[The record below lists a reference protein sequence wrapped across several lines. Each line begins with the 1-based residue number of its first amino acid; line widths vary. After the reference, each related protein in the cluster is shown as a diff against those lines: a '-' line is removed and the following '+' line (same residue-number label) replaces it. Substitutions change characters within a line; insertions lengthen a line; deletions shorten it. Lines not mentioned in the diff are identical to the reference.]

1 MRPAGPVLKS
11 LLIAALVLLCAASP
25 VRAAERDQL
34 TIGITQ
40 YPSTFHPNIDSMVAK
55 SYILGF
61 TRRPF
66 TVFDQNWQ
74 LVCMLCTKL
83 PTLEN
88 GLAVPETAPNGKKGI
103 AVTYSIR
110 PDAVWGD
117 GTPITTKD
125 VEFTWRMGRHG
136 KTGILPIE
144 FYRSAYKLDT
154 KDDKTFTLHFD
165 KLTFDYN
172 AINSFNLIPAHVDA
186 VNFDA
191 DPVNY
196 KNKTAFDTQT
206 TNEAL
211 YFGPYLITETQRGS
225 YIVLERNPKWWGK
238 PGAFKRIVVKV
249 IPNTAALEA
258 NLLSGNID
266 MISGEL
272 GFTVD
277 QALRFEKRHGRNFRI
292 LYKPGLVY
300 EHIDLNQDNPLLR
313 NRDIRHA
320 LVYAIDREAISQQLF
335 GGRQPV
341 AQSSVNPLDWV
352 AAEDIPKYTYD
363 PRKALE
369 LLVKAGFT
377 KLVQSVRHHKDTGEA
392 LRFEFMTTAGS
403 KARELVQQVLQSQW
417 KAVGIDVRIKNEPAR
432 VYFGQ
437 TVTQRKFTGLAMYAW
452 SSAPESVPRT
462 SLHSAHIPTEANG
475 WAGQNYPGFKNAE
488 MDELIEKIE
497 VELDKPTRKKLW
509 RRLQEIYVTELPA
522 IPLYFRAETFIMPP
536 WLTGV
541 APTGHQYPS
550 SLWVEDWGV
559 K

>member
-11 LLIAALVLLCAASP
+11 LLTAAFVMLCAVGP

-83 PTLEN
+83 PTIEN

-103 AVTYSIR
+103 AVTYTIR

-125 VEFTWRMGRHG
+125 VEFTWRAGRHG

-300 EHIDLNQDNPLLR
+300 EHIDLNQDNPLLQ

-320 LVYAIDREAISQQLF
+320 LVYAIDREAVSQQLF

-377 KLVQSVRHHKDTGEA
+377 KLVQGVRHHKDTGEA

-488 MDELIEKIE
+488 MDALIEKIE

-509 RRLQEIYVTELPA
+509 HRLQEIYATELPA
-522 IPLYFRAETFIMPP
+522 IPLYFRAESFIMPP

-550 SLWVEDWGV
+550 SLWVENWGV

>member
-1 MRPAGPVLKS
+1 
-11 LLIAALVLLCAASP
+11 
-25 VRAAERDQL
+25 
-34 TIGITQ
+34 
-40 YPSTFHPNIDSMVAK
+40 
-55 SYILGF
+55 
-61 TRRPF
+61 
-66 TVFDQNWQ
+66 
-74 LVCMLCTKL
+74 
-83 PTLEN
+83 
-88 GLAVPETAPNGKKGI
+88 
-103 AVTYSIR
+103 
-110 PDAVWGD
+110 
-117 GTPITTKD
+117 
-125 VEFTWRMGRHG
+125 
-136 KTGILPIE
+136 
-144 FYRSAYKLDT
+144 
-154 KDDKTFTLHFD
+154 
-165 KLTFDYN
+165 
-172 AINSFNLIPAHVDA
+172 
-186 VNFDA
+186 
-191 DPVNY
+191 VNY

-300 EHIDLNQDNPLLR
+300 EHIDLNQDNPLLQ

-377 KLVQSVRHHKDTGEA
+377 KLVQGVRHHKDTGEA

>member
-1 MRPAGPVLKS
+1 MRPAGPVLKT
-11 LLIAALVLLCAASP
+11 LLAAALVLLCAAAP
-25 VRAAERDQL
+25 VRAAERDQI

-66 TVFDQNWQ
+66 TVFDQDWQ

-103 AVTYSIR
+103 AVTYTIR

-144 FYRSAYKLDT
+144 FYRSAYKLEA
-154 KDDKTFTLHFD
+154 KDDKTFTIHFD

-172 AINSFNLIPAHVDA
+172 AINSFGLIPAHVDA

-258 NLLSGNID
+258 NLLSGSID

-277 QALRFEKRHGRNFRI
+277 QALRFEKRHGRKFRI

-320 LVYAIDREAISQQLF
+320 LIHAIDREAISQQLF

-352 AAEDIPKYTYD
+352 AADDIPKYTYD

-369 LLVKAGFT
+369 LIVKSGFT
-377 KLVQSVRHHKDTGEA
+377 KLVQGVRQHKDTGEP

-488 MDELIEKIE
+488 MDALIEKIE

-509 RRLQEIYVTELPA
+509 RRLQEIYATELPA

>member
-55 SYILGF
+55 SYVLGF

-103 AVTYSIR
+103 AVTYTIR
-110 PDAVWGD
+110 ADAVWGD

-125 VEFTWRMGRHG
+125 VEFTWRAGRHG

-277 QALRFEKRHGRNFRI
+277 QALRFEKRHGRKFRI

-300 EHIDLNQDNPLLR
+300 EHIDLNQDNPLLQ

-369 LLVKAGFT
+369 LLVRAGFT
-377 KLVQSVRHHKDTGEA
+377 KLVQGVRHHKDTGEA

>member
-103 AVTYSIR
+103 AVTYTIR

-125 VEFTWRMGRHG
+125 VEFTWRAGRHG

-186 VNFDA
+186 VTFDA

-300 EHIDLNQDNPLLR
+300 EHIDLNQDNPLLQ

-377 KLVQSVRHHKDTGEA
+377 KLVQGVRHHKDTGEA

>member
-11 LLIAALVLLCAASP
+11 LLTAAFVMLCAVGPA
-25 VRAAERDQL
+25 RAAERDQL

-83 PTLEN
+83 PTIEN

-103 AVTYSIR
+103 AVTYTIR

-125 VEFTWRMGRHG
+125 VAFTWRAGRHG

-211 YFGPYLITETQRGS
+211 YFGPYLITETERGS
-225 YIVLERNPKWWGK
+225 YIILERNPKWWGK
-238 PGAFKRIVVKV
+238 PGTFKRIVVKI

-277 QALRFEKRHGRNFRI
+277 QALRFEKRHGRKFRI

-300 EHIDLNQDNPLLR
+300 EHIDLNQDNPLLQ

-320 LVYAIDREAISQQLF
+320 LIHAIDREAVSQQLF

-352 AAEDIPKYTYD
+352 AADDIPKYTYD

-377 KLVQSVRHHKDTGEA
+377 KLVQGVRQHKDTGEP

-509 RRLQEIYVTELPA
+509 HRLQEIYATELPA
-522 IPLYFRAETFIMPP
+522 IPLYFRAETYIMPP

-541 APTGHQYPS
+541 APTGHQYPT